1 MTLGPHLVTRAA
13 LDPFGFFILV
23 IILFN
28 VVSTVI
34 AGLKRAGAKAAAKA
48 DDTQAQTQ
56 RAQALKSSPV
66 AASQSAARAAQ
77 LERIR
82 RALLAAAG
90 TPDQSAG
97 AVQTASYTATTQPAT
112 AAVRYRAPTPAPT
125 APAPQAPMPPAPVAA
140 SAPVFDMGPGFATPA
155 LMTLESGTT
164 AFDRLATA
172 TGARGAGQP
181 DAVAAKAPAGFD
193 LLQMPNS
200 GAYLFIAAAIVGP
213 CAAFRPIGH
222 TPGGW

>member
-1 MTLGPHLVTRAA
+1 MPLGPHLVTRAA

-34 AGLKRAGAKAAAKA
+34 AGLKRAGAKAAQKA
-48 DDTQAQTQ
+48 DDTQAQT
-56 RAQALKSSPV
+56 RLAQTLKSSPV
-66 AASQSAARAAQ
+66 AASQGAAARAAQ
-77 LERIR
+77 LDRIR

-97 AVQTASYTATTQPAT
+97 PAQTAGYTATAQPA
-112 AAVRYRAPTPAPT
+112 AATVTYRPPAP
-125 APAPQAPMPPAPVAA
+125 PAPPRQAPMPPAPIAA
-140 SAPVFDMGPGFATPA
+140 LAPVFDMTAGFATPA

-164 AFDRLATA
+164 AFDRLAAA
-172 TGARGAGQP
+172 TGVQGLGQAGAS
-181 DAVAAKAPAGFD
+181 AASAPAALD

-200 GAYLFIAAAIVGP
+200 GANLFIAAAIVGP

>member
-1 MTLGPHLVTRAA
+1 MALGPHLVTRAA

-28 VVSTVI
+28 VVSTII

-48 DDTQAQTQ
+48 DDSQAQT
-56 RAQALKSSPV
+56 RLAQALKTSTV
-66 AASQSAARAAQ
+66 ATSQASAARAAQ

-90 TPDQSAG
+90 TPDQSASE
-97 AVQTASYTATTQPAT
+97 AQNASYTATVQPVAAPVTYRAT
-112 AAVRYRAPTPAPT
+112 ATPAP
-125 APAPQAPMPPAPVAA
+125 ASRAPMPPAPIAA
-140 SAPVFDMGPGFATPA
+140 SAPVLDMGPGFATPA

-172 TGARGAGQP
+172 TALGGTGLGGAV
-181 DAVAAKAPAGFD
+181 VASAPAALA

-200 GAYLFIAAAIVGP
+200 GANLFIAAAIVGP